1 MPLSLAHIDRTQI
14 IQRVQAMA
22 KQLNIEQLL
31 NKYPYQ
37 CSGGQ
42 RQRAAIARAL
52 INQPQIIIADEPTSA
67 LDEINEREI
76 FELLQEILKQQCTII
91 LASHS
96 YIANEYAD
104 TIDELNGEGICV
116 VKQAKDEVYPG
127 KQLSSKKDYS
137 FLWFYIKH
145 NFCDVLVFIVSCDVV
160 IDTELIGIRY
170 DLQGM

>member
-1 MPLSLAHIDRTQI
+1 MSSSPSAIDLQKAVEVLKIVQIEDFLDCKTKNLSNGEK
-14 IQRVQAMA
+14 QR
-22 KQLNIEQLL
+22 L
-31 NKYPYQ
+31 
-37 CSGGQ
+37 
-42 RQRAAIARAL
+42 AIACA
-52 INQPQIIIADEPTSA
+52 IVKDPEVIILDEPTSA

-104 TIDELNGEGICV
+104 TIYELSGEGICV

-137 FLWFYIKH
+137 FLWFI
-145 NFCDVLVFIVSCDVV
+145 
-160 IDTELIGIRY
+160 
-170 DLQGM
+170 